1 MANPIET
8 GGRSISATPAAH
20 SQKQA
25 VAEKFLLY
33 IAAAARF
40 HGVTAVCLPP
50 LAAMSSNRH
59 EWFLN
64 QVFCH
69 RQMLQRYLRKYLNSA
84 EDIEDVI
91 QDAYLR
97 IYGIRDYTTVESP
110 KALLITIAHNL
121 AVELGR
127 RRVSRA
133 TDAVADFD
141 ALGVSSDSS
150 RIEEQLDAR
159 NRFEAFCSAV
169 ESLPPICRRVFVLK
183 KVYKLSQAEIS
194 AVLGISQSTIEKHVA
209 KGLVRCRDH
218 LRDRDLSGEAVSME
232 EGLSVRR
239 LKDEGDAL

>member
-1 MANPIET
+1 M
-8 GGRSISATPAAH
+8 
-20 SQKQA
+20 
-25 VAEKFLLY
+25 
-33 IAAAARF
+33 
-40 HGVTAVCLPP
+40 TAVCQPP
-50 LAAMSSNRH
+50 LAAMSSDRH

-69 RQMLQRYLRKYLNSA
+69 RQMLQQYLRKYLNSD

-91 QDAYLR
+91 QDTYLR
-97 IYGIRDYTTVESP
+97 IYGIQDYAMVESP

-141 ALGVSSDSS
+141 ALGVASNNPQLD
-150 RIEEQLDAR
+150 EQLDAR
-159 NRFEAFCSAV
+159 RRFEAFCSAV
-169 ESLPPICRRVFVLK
+169 DSLPPICRRVFVLR

-218 LRDRDLSGEAVSME
+218 LRGHDLPGSSEWMDDGRNM
-232 EGLSVRR
+232 RR
-239 LKDEGDAL
+239 RKDEGDSR

>member
-1 MANPIET
+1 MPT
-8 GGRSISATPAAH
+8 D
-20 SQKQA
+20 
-25 VAEKFLLY
+25 
-33 IAAAARF
+33 
-40 HGVTAVCLPP
+40 
-50 LAAMSSNRH
+50 RH
-59 EWFLN
+59 DWFLN

-69 RQMLQRYLRKYLNSA
+69 RPMLQRYLRTYLSLD

-91 QDAYLR
+91 QDTYLR
-97 IYGIRDYTTVESP
+97 IYGIQDYTSVESP

-141 ALGVSSDSS
+141 ALGVSSNTPH
-150 RIEEQLDAR
+150 IEDQLDAR
-159 NRFEAFCSAV
+159 RRFEAFCSAV
-169 ESLPPICRRVFVLK
+169 ESLPPVCRRVFVLR

-218 LRDRDLSGEAVSME
+218 LREHDPSDNGQEFDAGRPRTGKGEGA
-232 EGLSVRR
+232 
-239 LKDEGDAL
+239 

>member
-1 MANPIET
+1 
-8 GGRSISATPAAH
+8 
-20 SQKQA
+20 
-25 VAEKFLLY
+25 
-33 IAAAARF
+33 
-40 HGVTAVCLPP
+40 
-50 LAAMSSNRH
+50 MSSDRH

-69 RQMLQRYLRKYLNSA
+69 RQMLQQYLRKYLNSA

-91 QDAYLR
+91 QDTYLR
-97 IYGIRDYTTVESP
+97 IYGIQDYAAVESP

-141 ALGVSSDSS
+141 ALGVSSDGPQL
-150 RIEEQLDAR
+150 EEQLDAR
-159 NRFEAFCSAV
+159 RRFEAFCSAV
-169 ESLPPICRRVFVLK
+169 DSLPPICRRVFVLR
-183 KVYKLSQAEIS
+183 KVYKLSQAEIG

-218 LRDRDLSGEAVSME
+218 LRDHGLSGDVASMG
-232 EGLSVRR
+232 EGRPARR
-239 LKDEGDAL
+239 RRDEGDGR

>member
-1 MANPIET
+1 M
-8 GGRSISATPAAH
+8 
-20 SQKQA
+20 
-25 VAEKFLLY
+25 
-33 IAAAARF
+33 
-40 HGVTAVCLPP
+40 PP
-50 LAAMSSNRH
+50 DHH

-69 RQMLQRYLRKYLNSA
+69 RQMLQKYLRRYLNSDD
-84 EDIEDVI
+84 DIEDVI
-91 QDAYLR
+91 QDTYLR
-97 IYGIRDYTTVESP
+97 IYGIQDYTAVESP

-141 ALGVSSDSS
+141 ALGVSTGSPQL
-150 RIEEQLDAR
+150 EEQLDAR
-159 NRFEAFCSAV
+159 RRFEAFCSAV
-169 ESLPPICRRVFVLK
+169 DSLPPVCRRVFVLR

-218 LRDRDLSGEAVSME
+218 LREHDVPAGAASADAGRDAPL
-232 EGLSVRR
+232 
-239 LKDEGDAL
+239 LKDEGGTR

>member
-1 MANPIET
+1 MTPTAT
-8 GGRSISATPAAH
+8 G
-20 SQKQA
+20 Q
-25 VAEKFLLY
+25 
-33 IAAAARF
+33 
-40 HGVTAVCLPP
+40 PP
-50 LAAMSSNRH
+50 FAAMSPDRH

-69 RQMLQRYLRKYLNSA
+69 RQMLHQYLRKYLSSD

-91 QDAYLR
+91 QDTYVR
-97 IYGIRDYTTVESP
+97 IYGIQDYTTVESP

-141 ALGVSSDSS
+141 TLGVSSGTPQL
-150 RIEEQLDAR
+150 EEQLDAR
-159 NRFEAFCSAV
+159 RRFEAFCSAV
-169 ESLPPICRRVFVLK
+169 DTLPPICRRVFVLR

-218 LRDRDLSGEAVSME
+218 LRDH
-232 EGLSVRR
+232 GLVDGAASTDVARTVRGSR
-239 LKDEGDAL
+239 DEGGIR

>member
-1 MANPIET
+1 
-8 GGRSISATPAAH
+8 
-20 SQKQA
+20 
-25 VAEKFLLY
+25 
-33 IAAAARF
+33 
-40 HGVTAVCLPP
+40 
-50 LAAMSSNRH
+50 MSSDRH

-69 RQMLQRYLRKYLNSA
+69 RQVLQQYLRKYLNSD

-91 QDAYLR
+91 QDTYLR
-97 IYGIRDYTTVESP
+97 IYGIRDYTAVESP
-110 KALLITIAHNL
+110 KALLLTIAHNL

-141 ALGVSSDSS
+141 ALGVCSDSPQV
-150 RIEEQLDAR
+150 EEQLDAR
-159 NRFEAFCSAV
+159 HRFEAFCSAV
-169 ESLPPICRRVFVLK
+169 DSLPPICRRVFVLR

-218 LRDRDLSGEAVSME
+218 LREHDLLGTPVLMDEVPN
-232 EGLSVRR
+232 VRR
-239 LKDEGDAL
+239 LKDEGDSR

>member
-1 MANPIET
+1 MP
-8 GGRSISATPAAH
+8 G
-20 SQKQA
+20 A
-25 VAEKFLLY
+25 VPEM
-33 IAAAARF
+33 
-40 HGVTAVCLPP
+40 P
-50 LAAMSSNRH
+50 SDRH

-69 RQMLQRYLRKYLNSA
+69 RQMLQHYLRKYLISS

-91 QDAYLR
+91 QDTYLR
-97 IYGIRDYTTVESP
+97 IYGIQDYAAVQSP

-133 TDAVADFD
+133 TDSVADFD
-141 ALGVSSDSS
+141 ALGVSSGNAQ
-150 RIEEQLDAR
+150 IEEQLDAR
-159 NRFEAFCSAV
+159 RRFEAFCSAV
-169 ESLPPICRRVFVLK
+169 DSLPPICRRVFVLR

-218 LRDRDLSGEAVSME
+218 LRDHDLPGRDAPAGA
-232 EGLSVRR
+232 GCGDRR
-239 LKDEGDAL
+239 SKDEGDGR